1 VQAASTPQRLA
12 SYATVF
18 EEMNA
23 LEHFEAFCS
32 LNGPRFYGLPVND
45 TFIELERKA
54 SQVEESIPLTDDTLI
69 PFLAGETVNWTV
81 KR

>member
-1 VQAASTPQRLA
+1 
-12 SYATVF
+12 
-18 EEMNA
+18 MNA

-32 LNGPRFYGLPVND
+32 LNGPRFYGLPVSD

-54 SQVEESIPLTDDTLI
+54 SHVEESIALTDDTLI
-69 PFLAGETVNWTV
+69 PFLAGETVSWTV